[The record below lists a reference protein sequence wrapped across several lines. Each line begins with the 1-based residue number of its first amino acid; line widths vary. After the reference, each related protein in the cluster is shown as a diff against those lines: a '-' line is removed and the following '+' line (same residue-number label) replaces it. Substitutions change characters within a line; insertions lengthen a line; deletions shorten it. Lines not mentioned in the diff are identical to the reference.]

1 MVLLSEFGYLLLEH
15 RRLLFIVWLDL
26 SEMLHSVTFSEM
38 FGKLFYKFGY
48 RLTLLQYCR
57 LTQTI
62 FFLPPERLQWHSK
75 EAPFCYSS
83 HFSVTQFSVFQRSIS
98 SWSGTRFGGE
108 GRSSHSCICCW
119 RQWTGSTDAH
129 CQLLSS
135 AAEYGRCGGHILQL
149 HCEIREDCLSEIRW
163 LCVL

>member
-62 FFLPPERLQWHSK
+62 FFLPPERLQ
-75 EAPFCYSS
+75 
-83 HFSVTQFSVFQRSIS
+83 
-98 SWSGTRFGGE
+98 
-108 GRSSHSCICCW
+108 
-119 RQWTGSTDAH
+119 
-129 CQLLSS
+129 
-135 AAEYGRCGGHILQL
+135 
-149 HCEIREDCLSEIRW
+149 
-163 LCVL
+163 